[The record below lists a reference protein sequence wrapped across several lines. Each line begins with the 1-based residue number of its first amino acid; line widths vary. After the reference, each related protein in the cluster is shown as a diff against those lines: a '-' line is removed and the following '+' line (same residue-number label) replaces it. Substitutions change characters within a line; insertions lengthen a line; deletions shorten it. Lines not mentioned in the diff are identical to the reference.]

1 METFLEFVII
11 IRVVL
16 PIPREEPYTLVECHI
31 FNFFVFSFT
40 KYVNKSSNSIKL
52 IVVYLVK
59 YRHKKNSHYRQ
70 QFGVYNYYVYQDA
83 RNPEKCNHIN

>member
-1 METFLEFVII
+1 MERFLKFVII
-11 IRVVL
+11 LRVVL

-31 FNFFVFSFT
+31 FNFVVFSFT

-59 YRHKKNSHYRQ
+59 YRHLKKQ
-70 QFGVYNYYVYQDA
+70 PLQTTIWGL
-83 RNPEKCNHIN
+83 